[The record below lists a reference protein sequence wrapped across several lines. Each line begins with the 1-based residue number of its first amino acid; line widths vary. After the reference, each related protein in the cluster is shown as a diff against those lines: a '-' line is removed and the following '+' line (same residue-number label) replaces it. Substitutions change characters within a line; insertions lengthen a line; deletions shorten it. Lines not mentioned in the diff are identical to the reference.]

1 MIFCRSNN
9 GGFILNIVWLKHSG
23 LLFSIQSGLMNRPN
37 FSGPIAFLTWA
48 FSKLPSLWPGLA
60 LNPHRLPPCQSTFQ
74 THSEWLRYPRTV
86 FGSCYP
92 ANRIE
97 IKLIY
102 SEKATTFC
110 EIFPLILTVCIAG
123 WRTLCI
129 KEHFTQN
136 THFASQELNTLCSKE
151 HLARHTLLH
160 STPCSLTPFATQNP
174 LLLIT
179 PYSLTPFATQSP
191 LLLITP
197 CS

>member
-1 MIFCRSNN
+1 MNSHLSNTLYFRKFQIGFYSYCIMIFCRSNN

-86 FGSCYP
+86 FESCYP

-110 EIFPLILTVCIAG
+110 EIFPLILTVCTAVKSKGKISQIL
-123 WRTLCI
+123 WPSQNIWTL
-129 KEHFTQN
+129 T
-136 THFASQELNTLCSKE
+136 
-151 HLARHTLLH
+151 
-160 STPCSLTPFATQNP
+160 
-174 LLLIT
+174 
-179 PYSLTPFATQSP
+179 
-191 LLLITP
+191 
-197 CS
+197 